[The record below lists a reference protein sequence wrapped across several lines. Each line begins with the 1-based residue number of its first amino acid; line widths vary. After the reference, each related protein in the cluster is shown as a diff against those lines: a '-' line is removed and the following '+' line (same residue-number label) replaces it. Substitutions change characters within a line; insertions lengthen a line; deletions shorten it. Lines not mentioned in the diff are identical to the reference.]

1 MDRTFAEKRAEELR
15 KLIDKYSR
23 QYYVENESEISD
35 YEFDM
40 LMNELKEIESR
51 FPELKTPDSPTQRV
65 GGSAAGQFESVVHPV
80 PLESLQ
86 DLFSEGELIDF
97 ARKLKAAYPEI
108 TFVTEPKI
116 DGLSV
121 SLEYTNGVFTRGATR
136 GDGLVGE
143 NVTANLRTI
152 KALPL
157 RLTEEIPYLVVRG
170 EVFMPRESFYK
181 LVRQQEEKGEKV
193 FKNPRN
199 AASGSLRQ
207 KNPAITAERELSI
220 FVFNIQRIDGVEVRT
235 HAEGLELLRRLGFN
249 VIPDYVVSDDIEG
262 SLQAIR
268 ALGERREG
276 LPYDIDGAVV
286 KVNQLAL
293 RQVIGSTSKFPKWA
307 AAFKYPPEEKE
318 TVLKDIEINVG
329 RTGILTPTAILEP
342 VLLGGTTVSRAS
354 LHNEDYIKERNIR
367 IGDTVIV
374 RKAGD
379 IIPEVVKVTKH
390 GENSAEYVYPTEC
403 PSCGSPVVREED
415 EAAVR
420 CVNPDCPAQ
429 LLRGLIHFCSKEAM
443 DIEGLGEAV
452 LTTFTQ
458 RGLIKGIADIYR
470 LKAEEISVI
479 PGMGKKSAEN
489 LLNAIEKSKQNPLSR
504 LINALGIRNIGQRA
518 SKLLAARFKTMEN
531 LINATK
537 EDILSIEGFGEIM
550 AESIINFFS
559 LPHVKELINELKDL
573 SVNMTESEE
582 EGKDRRFE
590 GMTFVLTGALSKYTR
605 DEASKII
612 ESFGGKVSS
621 SVSKK
626 TSVVL
631 AGENAGSKLTKAQ
644 ELGVKVINEEEF
656 EKMIS

>member
-390 GENSAEYVYPTEC
+390 GENSAE
-403 PSCGSPVVREED
+403 
-415 EAAVR
+415 
-420 CVNPDCPAQ
+420 
-429 LLRGLIHFCSKEAM
+429 
-443 DIEGLGEAV
+443 
-452 LTTFTQ
+452 
-458 RGLIKGIADIYR
+458 
-470 LKAEEISVI
+470 
-479 PGMGKKSAEN
+479 
-489 LLNAIEKSKQNPLSR
+489 
-504 LINALGIRNIGQRA
+504 
-518 SKLLAARFKTMEN
+518 
-531 LINATK
+531 
-537 EDILSIEGFGEIM
+537 
-550 AESIINFFS
+550 
-559 LPHVKELINELKDL
+559 
-573 SVNMTESEE
+573 
-582 EGKDRRFE
+582 
-590 GMTFVLTGALSKYTR
+590 
-605 DEASKII
+605 
-612 ESFGGKVSS
+612 
-621 SVSKK
+621 
-626 TSVVL
+626 
-631 AGENAGSKLTKAQ
+631 
-644 ELGVKVINEEEF
+644 
-656 EKMIS
+656 